1 MFSIAWGKKTVRQYR
16 HPNQICPVHDW
27 RESHGNLSTGDSQ
40 FLPINAFRFK
50 SGTCIRRLFLPACPN
65 EHNRKN
71 PKKWVV
77 VREDVSWANLPG
89 QLGEPTTLVAAQPR
103 NKTACPLGN
112 PNVVDGHPKER
123 RHRLFLESNLRFAS
137 VSTGRKGQNRN
148 CSVAKKKITRIALT
162 KGSQFP
168 RSRSCFDF
176 QQSSTHG
183 DATSGLKWRALS
195 TWHSRCHR
203 GRSRSQQF
211 LFHKFQSHR
220 A

>member
-103 NKTACPLGN
+103 KQNCLPTWKSKRGGRTPERTEAPIVSGKQPEVRFRFNRAKRPKSKLQRRQKKN
-112 PNVVDGHPKER
+112 HPNRTYKRFPVPTFTFMFWLSTIFNTWR
-123 RHRLFLESNLRFAS
+123 RHKWFKMK
-137 VSTGRKGQNRN
+137 ST
-148 CSVAKKKITRIALT
+148 VHMT
-162 KGSQFP
+162 FP
-168 RSRSCFDF
+168 
-176 QQSSTHG
+176 
-183 DATSGLKWRALS
+183 LS
-195 TWHSRCHR
+195 PR
-203 GRSRSQQF
+203 
-211 LFHKFQSHR
+211 
-220 A
+220 